1 MVSVVWILLAWLCWL
16 WKVVLAIVGG
26 DCGVGGGR
34 ELEEWSIHYCMDG
47 MDGCGGGGKDVM
59 VVLFIMTAVV
69 VEVVGA
75 RVVVKLIVK

>member
-1 MVSVVWILLAWLCWL
+1 MKYTLLHGWDGWL
-16 WKVVLAIVGG
+16 WWWRKRCKV
-26 DCGVGGGR
+26 
-34 ELEEWSIHYCMDG
+34 
-47 MDGCGGGGKDVM
+47 

>member
-1 MVSVVWILLAWLCWL
+1 
-16 WKVVLAIVGG
+16 
-26 DCGVGGGR
+26 
-34 ELEEWSIHYCMDG
+34 MDG